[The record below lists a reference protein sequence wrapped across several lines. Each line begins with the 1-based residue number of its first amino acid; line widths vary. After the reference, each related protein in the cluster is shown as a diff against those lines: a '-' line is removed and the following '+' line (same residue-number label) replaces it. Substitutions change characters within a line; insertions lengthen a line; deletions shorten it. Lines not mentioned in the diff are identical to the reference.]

1 MLGSP
6 LFLFA
11 DMLLNLTGTAVAS
24 SLMDK
29 QGRKKLL
36 MASFSGMVSLLMI
49 ANPFFLHNLTLDFK
63 FKWVSFSQA
72 LLLISCYNLH
82 MISCLTQEVMS
93 CNWWFQL
100 YWMGNVGGFNAGAC
114 IGIIMA
120 LIGGLFR
127 HSGSSWNSLVS
138 SAHDHSFLFLVKA
151 RGSSCWGTTL
161 TSLWHP
167 AWTCICM
174 PQMRIQLLWE
184 SEKKITL

>member
-6 LFLFA
+6 LFSVCWYVIEFDRHGSCIITDGQA
-11 DMLLNLTGTAVAS
+11 GTQEAIDGQLLRDGKS
-24 SLMDK
+24 SHDCK
-29 QGRKKLL
+29 
-36 MASFSGMVSLLMI
+36 SLLS
-49 ANPFFLHNLTLDFK
+49 TQLDNRFQI
-63 FKWVSFSQA
+63 WVSFSGA
-72 LLLISCYNLH
+72 LLLISRYNLH
-82 MISCLTQEVMS
+82 MISHQTQEVMS

-174 PQMRIQLLWE
+174 PQMWIQLLWE

>member
-6 LFLFA
+6 LFSVCWYVIEFDRHGSCIITDGQA
-11 DMLLNLTGTAVAS
+11 GTQEAIDGQFLRDGKS
-24 SLMDK
+24 SHDCK
-29 QGRKKLL
+29 
-36 MASFSGMVSLLMI
+36 SLLS
-49 ANPFFLHNLTLDFK
+49 TQLDNRFQI
-63 FKWVSFSQA
+63 WVSFSGA
-72 LLLISCYNLH
+72 LLLISRYNLH
-82 MISCLTQEVMS
+82 MISHQTQEVMS

-138 SAHDHSFLFLVKA
+138 CAHDHSILFFVNA

-174 PQMRIQLLWE
+174 PQMRIQLLRE